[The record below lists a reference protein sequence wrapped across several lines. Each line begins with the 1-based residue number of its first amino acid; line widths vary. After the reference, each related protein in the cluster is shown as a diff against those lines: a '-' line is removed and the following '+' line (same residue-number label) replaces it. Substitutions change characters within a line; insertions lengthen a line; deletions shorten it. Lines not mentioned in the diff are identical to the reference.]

1 LGNFMTGGG
10 FLNSR
15 LATRLRQKEGYSYGA
30 GSQLQASSFDRDGA
44 FLAFAIYAPQNGDKL
59 QTAFVE
65 EIQKVLDAGFTEQEV
80 TEAKS
85 GFLQQ
90 RQVSR
95 GMDRELA
102 RTLAQRSFQNRTLVA
117 FDAELE
123 KKIEGLTAA
132 EIQAAW
138 KARVDPKK
146 LSMVQSG
153 DFAKAAKAGQ

>member
-1 LGNFMTGGG
+1 MTGGG

-15 LATRLRQKEGYSYGA
+15 LSTRLRQKEGYSYGA
-30 GSQLQASSFDRDGA
+30 GSQLQASPFDRDGA

-59 QTAFVE
+59 QVAFQE
-65 EIQKVLDAGFTEQEV
+65 EIQKVIDSGFTEQEIS
-80 TEAKS
+80 EAKS
-85 GFLQQ
+85 GYLQQ

-102 RTLAQRSFQNRTLVA
+102 RSLATRDFQGRTLVN

-123 KKIEGLTAA
+123 KKVGALTAA
-132 EIQAAW
+132 DLQAAF

-146 LSMVQSG
+146 LSMVQAG
-153 DFAKAAKAGQ
+153 DFAKVAKE